1 MVAPVAAGSKS
12 VKLDSFAEPLLI
24 TGNCVDV
31 ATKTL
36 DGFTDKFLKQ
46 FESSSIR
53 ASLGRGGKQ
62 VERDIEEFEGT
73 TEFLSA
79 VVGFQKLS
87 GEMEKDFQA
96 SVNLNV
102 HGMRKEKILAFYE
115 VDGLATARLQARGTK
130 EVVMVSLP
138 DFHDHLIEQKVAGAK
153 SFSCEKVCAHLQGQT
168 QSTLQACS

>member
-1 MVAPVAAGSKS
+1 MSDCRQNVGSGLIGSMIWTVNVKGRVGIGWRVLCAWFVDICVVAPVAAGSKS

-62 VERDIEEFEGT
+62 GERDIEEFEGT
-73 TEFLSA
+73 TEFRGCWFP
-79 VVGFQKLS
+79 VVVWRDGERLPSFCQAQCPWNEEREDSHFMKSMGWPLPVCKPKARKKL
-87 GEMEKDFQA
+87 
-96 SVNLNV
+96 
-102 HGMRKEKILAFYE
+102 
-115 VDGLATARLQARGTK
+115 
-130 EVVMVSLP
+130 
-138 DFHDHLIEQKVAGAK
+138 
-153 SFSCEKVCAHLQGQT
+153 
-168 QSTLQACS
+168 